1 MSIDIPERVEVGTV
15 EGERREGW
23 SESGERVGMLGKGWR
38 ESGGKVE
45 GEWWEGWRE
54 SGGKGGGRVVGR

>member
-38 ESGGKVE
+38 ESGGKGGGRVVGRVE
-45 GEWWEGWRE
+45 GEWWEG
-54 SGGKGGGRVVGR
+54 